1 MFMYV
6 AIHMLLVSRLT
17 DVNRVCQ
24 CGRTRRS
31 EARVARSAPPRAAA
45 PPRGPTGSSSATSPS
60 DVTER
65 ARCDTFAWEGKG
77 YARDPGG
84 QRESRQNVQGDPLT
98 PGRAA
103 TLPRASHCRDPCYFS
118 FGGVCESFAACL
130 NRATGQRQ
138 TFALTTC
145 VSHHT
150 KPPLG
155 DPLQPDGPFFTHA
168 PTRRPCPSSTH
179 RTSKQPGKV
188 VGRVWLHGL
197 GPFDRPSSG
206 LRAACLCVYVCVIAF
221 LF

>member
-1 MFMYV
+1 LFMYV

-60 DVTER
+60 DDTER

-77 YARDPGG
+77 DARNPGG
-84 QRESRQNVQGDPLT
+84 RRESRQNSRQNVQGDPFT

-118 FGGVCESFAACL
+118 FGGVCASFAACL

-138 TFALTTC
+138 TFAFDDLRFTPHKTPPRGPLATRWAIFHPRTH
-145 VSHHT
+145 VS
-150 KPPLG
+150 PVPQFNASDL
-155 DPLQPDGPFFTHA
+155 
-168 PTRRPCPSSTH
+168 
-179 RTSKQPGKV
+179 
-188 VGRVWLHGL
+188 
-197 GPFDRPSSG
+197 
-206 LRAACLCVYVCVIAF
+206 
-221 LF
+221 

>member
-60 DVTER
+60 DDTER

-77 YARDPGG
+77 DARNPGG
-84 QRESRQNVQGDPLT
+84 RRESRQNVQGDPFT

-118 FGGVCESFAACL
+118 FGGVCASFAACL

-138 TFALTTC
+138 TFAFDDLRFTPHKTPPRGPLATRWAIFHPRTH
-145 VSHHT
+145 VS
-150 KPPLG
+150 PVPQFNASDL
-155 DPLQPDGPFFTHA
+155 
-168 PTRRPCPSSTH
+168 
-179 RTSKQPGKV
+179 
-188 VGRVWLHGL
+188 
-197 GPFDRPSSG
+197 
-206 LRAACLCVYVCVIAF
+206 
-221 LF
+221 

>member
-1 MFMYV
+1 MYV

-60 DVTER
+60 DDTER

-77 YARDPGG
+77 DARNPGG
-84 QRESRQNVQGDPLT
+84 RRESRQNVQGDPFT

-118 FGGVCESFAACL
+118 FGGVCASFAACL

-138 TFALTTC
+138 TFAFDDLRLTPY
-145 VSHHT
+145 
-150 KPPLG
+150 KPPPSG
-155 DPLQPDGPFFTHA
+155 TPCNQMGHFS
-168 PTRRPCPSSTH
+168 PTRPRVARAPVQRIGPLNNQAKSWPEFGCTGWARSTVPA
-179 RTSKQPGKV
+179 RDLV
-188 VGRVWLHGL
+188 LLV
-197 GPFDRPSSG
+197 
-206 LRAACLCVYVCVIAF
+206 CVCNVCVIAF